1 MLFVAA
7 LAVVSATGVAAQAST
22 VGGKDVMASKSLS
35 DDDREF
41 MIKAAGGGL
50 FAIEASK
57 MAAVKSQS
65 AEVKRYAAMLVKDHA
80 AASETLTTI
89 AVAKPLRLPLDM
101 PDGKKADL
109 NMLSKS
115 TPAEFDEKYIK
126 IVGID
131 DHQADIKLFE
141 AEVAKERSTG
151 QGFRSQ
157 DLAQAPSAS
166 CGRAEADS
174 RPKRFCRFQVVT
186 DDPEPVRGFRRAC
199 RECC

>member
-7 LAVVSATGVAAQAST
+7 LAVVSATGVATQASA

-65 AEVKRYAAMLVKDHA
+65 AEVKRYAAMLVRDHA

-141 AEVAKERSTG
+141 AEVAKGKDPQVKDFAARTLPKLRAHLAAAQKLAAG
-151 QGFRSQ
+151 Q
-157 DLAQAPSAS
+157 SAS
-166 CGRAEADS
+166 AGS
-174 RPKRFCRFQVVT
+174 R
-186 DDPEPVRGFRRAC
+186 
-199 RECC
+199 